1 MEKVY
6 IKNYNSLPKQGY
18 MKPEIEVMEADV
30 EQILTGSRDEYN
42 MNTSLQD
49 QEVDEAFSR
58 GYGNLWDD
66 ED

>member
-1 MEKVY
+1 MTKK
-6 IKNYNSLPKQGY
+6 IIDFNSLPKQEY

-30 EQILTGSRDEYN
+30 EQILAESRNEYN

-58 GYGNLWDD
+58 SYGNLWDD

>member
-1 MEKVY
+1 MTKKV
-6 IKNYNSLPKQGY
+6 IDFNRLPKQEY
-18 MKPEIEVMEADV
+18 MKPEIEVMEADI

-58 GYGNLWDD
+58 SYGNLWDD